1 MSYEVISKCPIT
13 DSQDKISYFDL
24 GNFPLVNNLNISR
37 EESLNC
43 ERYPLSIDLYTESK
57 LTALSCA
64 VDGEKL
70 FSNYLFK
77 SEVNRPYIEH
87 CKVMFNYID
96 SIVDVQDDDLI
107 VDIGGN
113 DGTLLNAFKDCKK
126 IVWDVLNIDPSE
138 NLAKLAESKGIPTIC
153 DFFSFEVSEKV
164 GRKAK
169 VVVSTNVFQ
178 HLKDINS
185 FTKGV
190 HNLLDKDSIWVL
202 EFPYWIHDLET
213 LQFDQ
218 IYHEHVYYYSIVPL
232 NLMMRKHHLRIVRIQ
247 EQKIHGGTLRLVMV
261 REDSDMISDGTLEKF
276 LETEEKYDLEYY
288 KKWGAKIKLHLSK
301 CKDLILEL
309 KSQGKKI
316 AGFGAAAKGCI
327 FLNSIGITNEQI
339 EYIVDDTDI
348 KQGKF
353 MPGTGIE
360 IVSRDYLQTH
370 EVDYLIILTH
380 NFAEF
385 IMKSVKDNFSG
396 KFITFLPEF
405 KIYE

>member
-1 MSYEVISKCPIT
+1 
-13 DSQDKISYFDL
+13 
-24 GNFPLVNNLNISR
+24 
-37 EESLNC
+37 
-43 ERYPLSIDLYTESK
+43 
-57 LTALSCA
+57 
-64 VDGEKL
+64 
-70 FSNYLFK
+70 
-77 SEVNRPYIEH
+77 
-87 CKVMFNYID
+87 
-96 SIVDVQDDDLI
+96 
-107 VDIGGN
+107 
-113 DGTLLNAFKDCKK
+113 
-126 IVWDVLNIDPSE
+126 
-138 NLAKLAESKGIPTIC
+138 
-153 DFFSFEVSEKV
+153 
-164 GRKAK
+164 
-169 VVVSTNVFQ
+169 
-178 HLKDINS
+178 
-185 FTKGV
+185 
-190 HNLLDKDSIWVL
+190 
-202 EFPYWIHDLET
+202 
-213 LQFDQ
+213 
-218 IYHEHVYYYSIVPL
+218 
-232 NLMMRKHHLRIVRIQ
+232 
-247 EQKIHGGTLRLVMV
+247 
-261 REDSDMISDGTLEKF
+261 MISDGTLEKF